1 MRYRMIKNSRWDS
14 RVIVI
19 EKHMESKGFFHNAT
33 GPSRVGGIAI
43 YNSTE
48 DGRLEDFLT
57 KEDGTYYMILGCHDE
72 FGLIYRDDVPLISI
86 GDKKHNIPVEDR
98 IEFLYESLSSNIKYE
113 CLGII
118 YKGSDIFGHNS
129 TLFRIEFIGYDDG
142 VFAFNISD

>member
-1 MRYRMIKNSRWDS
+1 MRYKMIKNSKWDS

-72 FGLIYRDDVPLISI
+72 FGLICCDGVPLISI
-86 GDKKHNIPVEDR
+86 GDKKNNIPIEDR
-98 IEFLYESLSSNIKYE
+98 IKFLYESLSSNTKYE

-118 YKGSDIFGHNS
+118 YKGSDIFGPNS
-129 TLFRIEFIGYDDG
+129 TLFTIEFIGYDDG

>member
-98 IEFLYESLSSNIKYE
+98 IEFLYEALSSNIKYE

-118 YKGSDIFGHNS
+118 YKSSDIFGPNS
-129 TLFRIEFIGYDDG
+129 TLFTIDFIGNDDG